1 MSREVILVDYG
12 VGNVQSIKFAL
23 ERLGCTGVLS
33 ADHERIKN
41 ASHVIFPGVGHAEK
55 AFNNLQQFGLDSLLP
70 QLKQPVLGI
79 CLGMQLM
86 CKHTEEGDT
95 PGLGIYDLEVL
106 KFTDV
111 SKIPCVGWN
120 RLEKVKSPLFNKLES
135 AYMYFVHSYYAP
147 LSDQTIASVQY
158 GLTYSAALQKDNFF
172 GVQFHPEL
180 SGKGGEQLLKNFLA
194 L

>member
-1 MSREVILVDYG
+1 MSSEVILVDYG

-23 ERLGCTGVLS
+23 ERLGCIGVLS
-33 ADHERIKN
+33 ADHERIIN
-41 ASHVIFPGVGHAEK
+41 ASHVIFPGVGHAET

-86 CKHTEEGDT
+86 CNHTEEGDT
-95 PGLGIYDLEVL
+95 PGLGIFDLKVL
-106 KFTDV
+106 RFINV

-120 RLEKVKSPLFNKLES
+120 SLENLKSPLFNGLELT
-135 AYMYFVHSYYAP
+135 YMYFVHSYYAP
-147 LSDQTIASVQY
+147 LSNQTIASVQY

-172 GVQFHPEL
+172 GVQFHPER
-180 SGKGGEQLLKNFLA
+180 SGKDGEQLLKNFIA

>member
-1 MSREVILVDYG
+1 MSREVVLVDYG

-23 ERLGCTGVLS
+23 ERLGCIGVLS
-33 ADHERIKN
+33 ADHERIIN
-41 ASHVIFPGVGHAEK
+41 ASHVIFPGVGHAET

-86 CKHTEEGDT
+86 CNHTEEGDT
-95 PGLGIYDLEVL
+95 PGLGIFDLKVL
-106 KFTDV
+106 RFTNV

-120 RLEKVKSPLFNKLES
+120 SLKNLKSPLFNGLELT
-135 AYMYFVHSYYAP
+135 YMYFVHSYYAP
-147 LSDQTIASVQY
+147 LSNQTIASVQY
-158 GLTYSAALQKDNFF
+158 GLTYSAALQKDNFL
-172 GVQFHPEL
+172 GVQFHPER
-180 SGKGGEQLLKNFLA
+180 SGKDGEQLLKNFIA

>member
-1 MSREVILVDYG
+1 MSREVVLVDYG

-23 ERLGCTGVLS
+23 ERLGCKGVLS
-33 ADHERIKN
+33 ADHARIRN
-41 ASHVIFPGVGHAEK
+41 ASHVIFPGVGHAET
-55 AFNNLQQFGLDSLLP
+55 AFSHLQKLELDSLLP
-70 QLKQPVLGI
+70 QLEQPVLGI

-95 PGLGIYDLEVL
+95 PGLGIFDLEVL
-106 KFTDV
+106 KFTNV

-120 RLEKVKSPLFNKLES
+120 GLKNLKSPLFNGLELT
-135 AYMYFVHSYYAP
+135 YMYFVHSYYAP
-147 LSDQTIASVQY
+147 LSDHTIASVQY

-172 GVQFHPEL
+172 GVQFHPER